1 MLEKILAILTTG
13 VVSMSSMAM
22 MNTKNETQI
31 ENKMDIQVETQQIIE
46 ENQSTT
52 EIPSLTQQ
60 QEQALET
67 ENLETEGF
75 EEQGNVAYEGDYIT
89 DKIQIGNYQG
99 LTYYSQIDS
108 RWKNKLYTSV
118 GNSSQTIGTSG
129 CGPTSAA
136 MVVSSIRGTI
146 TPDIMAN
153 LYVRNGY
160 RSTNNGTYLAA
171 FSWTADYFNIG
182 FERTSSLDKVVELLK
197 NNYYV
202 VASCQSGQFTYGGH
216 LIVLVGIEGNN
227 LKIYDPYLYSGK
239 FETSTRRGKCS
250 VEGNTVYMSIE
261 NFRKYANA
269 SNFFAYKNDRTD
281 IIQNNKNV
289 NTSTYT
295 RYVNANIGL
304 NVRQGAGTQ
313 YKIISALSK
322 GTQVTIYEN
331 IGEWSRIGDNQWVCS
346 RYLTEQIQSSN
357 IKNNVQDY
365 SVKITANIGL
375 NIRSGPG
382 TRYKKIGAYSKDAIV
397 TIKQKKQGWG
407 KTDKG
412 WIYLQYTNENVSKSL
427 NSVGKIKILKN
438 NTILFSNSNLTG
450 KKYYYLPNT
459 SVIVL
464 QNVNSYIDK
473 IKVRQTGRIAYI
485 NINNYK

>member
-1 MLEKILAILTTG
+1 MLEKILAILTTS
-13 VVSMSSMAM
+13 VVSISSMAI
-22 MNTKNETQI
+22 MNTKNEVQI
-31 ENKMDIQVETQQIIE
+31 QDKVNIQAETQQIIE
-46 ENQSTT
+46 QNESST

-60 QEQALET
+60 EEQALET
-67 ENLETEGF
+67 ENLEIEGF
-75 EEQGNVAYEGDYIT
+75 EEQGNVSYEGDYIT

-108 RWKNKLYTSV
+108 RWKNKPYTSV
-118 GNSSQTIGTSG
+118 GNSLQTIGVSG

-136 MVVSSIRGTI
+136 MVVSSIRGII

-160 RSTNNGTYLAA
+160 RSANNGTYLAA

-182 FERTSSLDKVVELLK
+182 FERTSNVDKVVELLK
-197 NNYYV
+197 NNYYI

-227 LKIYDPYLYSGK
+227 FKIYDPYLYAGK

-281 IIQNNKNV
+281 IIENNKPV
-289 NTSTYT
+289 NTSAYI
-295 RYVNANIGL
+295 RYVSANIGL
-304 NVRQGAGTQ
+304 NVRQGAGTK
-313 YKIISALSK
+313 YKVERALPK
-322 GTQVTIYEN
+322 GTQVTVYEN
-331 IGEWSRIGDNQWVCS
+331 IGEWSRIGENQWVCS
-346 RYLTEQIQSSN
+346 KYLIEQNQNSY
-357 IKNNVQDY
+357 IKNNIQEY
-365 SVKITANIGL
+365 NVKITANIGL

-382 TRYKKIGAYSKDAIV
+382 TRYKKIGIYSKNTLV
-397 TIKQKKQGWG
+397 TVKQEKQGWG

-412 WIYLQYTNENVSKSL
+412 WICLQYTSKNL
-427 NSVGKIKILKN
+427 NKVGKIKILEN
-438 NTILFSNSNLTG
+438 NSIIFSNSNLTG
-450 KKYYYLPNT
+450 KRYYYLPNT

-464 QNVNSYIDK
+464 QSVNSYIDK
-473 IKVRQTGRIAYI
+473 VKVRQTGRVGYI
-485 NINNYK
+485 NVNNYK